1 MLIPKNPITFAFA
14 VFVAIQTISTF
25 FSIDKYTSIFG
36 FPTRLNGG
44 LLSQFAYL
52 IIFATAL
59 FNLSKEGAKKILI
72 TTVAT
77 ALFVSLWGI
86 PSHFG
91 RDPSCLVL
99 TGRLTSG
106 CWQADFNPQLRI
118 FSTLGQPNWLASYL
132 VLTIPLTLAFSLF
145 FKSAKAKILFA
156 SFAIIQFSAL
166 VLTASRAGLAGI
178 LASLLLFFI
187 LTGTNNI
194 SKNWKL
200 IAFALTAFLVIFI
213 IFGTNLTSRS
223 LAPVSQIQETKTNIS
238 TANNQQE
245 ISLPTESVKIRLIV
259 WQGAFEIFKK
269 WPTLGSGPETF
280 VSSYFML
287 RPQVH
292 NKTSEWAFYY
302 NKAHNE
308 FLNYLSNTGTLGFLA
323 YLALIFTIV
332 YTLYQSFRGSS
343 RFDSDNILSKGALAA
358 FVGYLVTIFFGFSV
372 VATQTTLFLMLAS
385 TIAGIQTSKFYQLN
399 LLHHPY

>member
-1 MLIPKNPITFAFA
+1 MRDRIIPFIDHLLLYHYLALAVATPIIFTTQTTELYEVPKMFFVYAVSIMVLFLTVTKFIIGGKMLIPKNPITFAFA

-59 FNLSKEGAKKILI
+59 FNLSKEGAKKILL

-132 VLTIPLTLAFSLF
+132 VYNT
-145 FKSAKAKILFA
+145 
-156 SFAIIQFSAL
+156 
-166 VLTASRAGLAGI
+166 
-178 LASLLLFFI
+178 
-187 LTGTNNI
+187 
-194 SKNWKL
+194 
-200 IAFALTAFLVIFI
+200 
-213 IFGTNLTSRS
+213 
-223 LAPVSQIQETKTNIS
+223 
-238 TANNQQE
+238 
-245 ISLPTESVKIRLIV
+245 
-259 WQGAFEIFKK
+259 
-269 WPTLGSGPETF
+269 
-280 VSSYFML
+280 SYFGL
-287 RPQVH
+287 
-292 NKTSEWAFYY
+292 F
-302 NKAHNE
+302 
-308 FLNYLSNTGTLGFLA
+308 
-323 YLALIFTIV
+323 
-332 YTLYQSFRGSS
+332 
-343 RFDSDNILSKGALAA
+343 
-358 FVGYLVTIFFGFSV
+358 
-372 VATQTTLFLMLAS
+372 TLF
-385 TIAGIQTSKFYQLN
+385 
-399 LLHHPY
+399 